1 MRSFWLVAVTA
12 LCFSGCSSSSS
23 STPDKQAKAGTSP
36 QVVPASSNPV
46 AKYIELVGIRV
57 TEKSPGKLH
66 VQFGVVNHSEADIGD
81 IVMDINLRA
90 TVAKPGEPPLVSFS
104 TKIPALGP
112 EDLKE
117 VSIEVPTKL
126 RAYELPDWQF
136 LKSDFQITEPK

>member
-1 MRSFWLVAVTA
+1 MRSFCLVVAIA
-12 LCFSGCSSSSS
+12 SFSAACSSSSS
-23 STPDKQAKAGTSP
+23 TADKQAKAATSP
-36 QVVPASSNPV
+36 QTVPASSNPV

-57 TEKSPGKLH
+57 TEKTPGKLH
-66 VQFGVVNHSEADIGD
+66 IQFGVVNHSEADIGD
-81 IVMDINLRA
+81 IVMDVNLRP

-117 VSIEVPTKL
+117 VSLEVPTKL